1 MALKIMQL
9 AEDLIKAKQVSQ
21 EAEDTLKTKVE
32 EFMASEKIVALN
44 KKTQESRDI
53 YEDLREKM
61 LKEMQKQKQMAI
73 KTEDGANI
81 SRSILTKVVWSDEEK
96 IVEYLEKNSP
106 ELVSKGFNKTKAK
119 KFLLEEVELG
129 NEVDGFET
137 EETESLSVKV

>member
-1 MALKIMQL
+1 
-9 AEDLIKAKQVSQ
+9 
-21 EAEDTLKTKVE
+21 
-32 EFMASEKIVALN
+32 MASEKIVALN